1 MVGTLMEEE
10 EREGCVDLH
19 RFHEVPTWARVL
31 LTLLYSAL
39 LVTGVVGNA
48 VTVLVT
54 VRRRRRAGLQSRVSY
69 HMVSLA
75 VSDLLVLAVGVPV
88 ELATV
93 VWRPAGAGEAAC
105 KLHFFLWDACTYA
118 TLLNIAAFSAERY
131 LAVCHPFRA
140 RAMTRSRTKAMLL
153 AVWLLAVVSALPML
167 FAMGLED
174 AYEALRATARS
185 RARASGCSAVL
196 ARHNGTAL
204 VCTGLRA
211 RETMMRATVYT
222 CLAVFLVVLAA
233 VAYMCR
239 KMVVRIEGLGAGEV
253 SAKWEKGG
261 GGGDSSSSSKKKEEK
276 EDEGDEEQRQQLG
289 REQEE
294 DEKEHRK
301 DERKSRRV
309 MTGTK
314 KAPRSKLDAAKRQ
327 SVLMLELVVLAL
339 AVCWLPFQATRIM
352 SVVRS
357 HGEWTVAYYRAFQV
371 THRITDCFFFL
382 SSTVNPALYCLSSP
396 RFRHAF
402 WQCLCCR
409 FRKNAEENGAGG
421 RMAGTGAA
429 AVAVAGRRERR
440 GDSSHGITESDSST
454 DATGGGVFGRGL
466 SIFTKTRWGRGKGR
480 AAPAGALP
488 VGGPDRPG
496 AGPAEHTVQLVG
508 SVATLDES
516 SV

>member
-1 MVGTLMEEE
+1 MAGALMEEAE
-10 EREGCVDLH
+10 EDEGCVDLH

-31 LTLLYSAL
+31 LTLLYSTL

-69 HMVSLA
+69 HMLSLA

-118 TLLNIAAFSAERY
+118 TLFNIAAFSAERY

-174 AYEALRATARS
+174 AYEALRETARS
-185 RARASGCSAVL
+185 RARASDCSAVL

-204 VCTGLRA
+204 VCTSLRA
-211 RETMMRATVYT
+211 RETMLRATVYT
-222 CLAVFLVVLAA
+222 CLAAFLVVLAA

-239 KMVVRIEGLGAGEV
+239 EMVVRIEGLGAGEV

-261 GGGDSSSSSKKKEEK
+261 GGGDRSSSSKK
-276 EDEGDEEQRQQLG
+276 EDEQQQQRQQLG
-289 REQEE
+289 RQQEE
-294 DEKEHRK
+294 DEKETRK
-301 DERKSRRV
+301 EERKHRRV
-309 MTGTK
+309 ITGTK

-357 HGEWTVAYYRAFQV
+357 HGEWTVAYYRAFQI

-396 RFRHAF
+396 QFRHAF

-409 FRKNAEENGAGG
+409 FCKDAEENVAGG
-421 RMAGTGAA
+421 RTARTGAA
-429 AVAVAGRRERR
+429 AAAATGRSER
-440 GDSSHGITESDSST
+440 GDSSHGITDSDSST
-454 DATGGGVFGRGL
+454 YATGGGVFARGL

-488 VGGPDRPG
+488 VGGPGPPG

-508 SVATLDES
+508 SAATVDES